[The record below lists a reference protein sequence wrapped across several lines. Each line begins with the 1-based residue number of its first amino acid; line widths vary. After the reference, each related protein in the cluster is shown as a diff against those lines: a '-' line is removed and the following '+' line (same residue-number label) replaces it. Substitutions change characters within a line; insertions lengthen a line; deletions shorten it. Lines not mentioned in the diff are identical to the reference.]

1 MININQN
8 YISGIQKALDN
19 LYSTNFGINLNDS
32 KSVLYNAMKAQRMA
46 YEAFNPSISY
56 AERAIKSMQP
66 ISNAADM
73 LRFNSSEFQ
82 ISTASQQLE
91 QFTQKW
97 RDLLYPEVSQSANIG
112 EKLFESMKPFLDS
125 NDLKLKATVNSIFND
140 VTDNPANAFN
150 SFQKAIQAPI
160 APTFN
165 HPNHT
170 FGEESQTIEN
180 DNQIGD
186 SKTETDDSFNAAK
199 NVIKE
204 YTDSVKKDYAKS
216 YDSERVIKFFVDL
229 MQFVAFISFI
239 IGINGDTE
247 TSIEISEAL
256 CGCIKWA
263 INYDKR
269 HRID

>member
-1 MININQN
+1 MIDINQN
-8 YISGIQKALDN
+8 YISGIQKEWGK
-19 LYSTNFGINLNDS
+19 LYKATFGINLNNS
-32 KSVLYNAMKAQRMA
+32 KSAIYDAMKAQRMA
-46 YEAFNPSISY
+46 YEAFNPSIPY
-56 AERAIKSMQP
+56 AERAIKSMQS

-73 LRFNSSEFQ
+73 LRFNSSAFQ

-97 RDLLYPEVSQSANIG
+97 RELLYPEVSQSANIG
-112 EKLFESMKPFLDS
+112 ERLFESMKPFLDS
-125 NDLKLKATVNSIFND
+125 NDLKLKATVNSILNE
-140 VTDNPANAFN
+140 VTVNPVNAFN
-150 SFQKAIQAPI
+150 SFQEAIQAPDT
-160 APTFN
+160 PTFN

-170 FGEESQTIEN
+170 FGEESQTIED
-180 DNQIGD
+180 DNQNGD
-186 SKTETDDSFNAAK
+186 SKAETDDSFNAAK

-216 YDSERVIKFFVDL
+216 YDSERVINFFVDL

-239 IGINGDTE
+239 IGLNSGTE